1 MPVSLEIL
9 LAWPDLITIL
19 VLVVLE
25 GLLSADN
32 AIVLALMVLGL
43 PKDEQRKALKYGLV
57 GAFAIRIL
65 TTLAAVYLI
74 RLDIVKLIGAA
85 YLLYLPYKHFSNPAE
100 GGGRRTPPKA
110 TAWLGMTAFWGTVVK
125 VELTNLVFSIDS
137 ILAAVAMSPKTWVVI
152 TGGILGIVAMRM
164 VVGQVIALVERYPAI
179 VDGAFIIIA
188 WVGIKLLIEFLHTEG
203 WIPFAISQWLS
214 LSIIAVIF
222 VAAFLYARQ
231 HPSARRHARPDG
243 LPLH

>member
-1 MPVSLEIL
+1 MF
-9 LAWPDLITIL
+9 AWTDLFTIL

-43 PKDEQRKALKYGLV
+43 PKAEQGKALKYGLV
-57 GAFAIRIL
+57 GAFAFRVAA
-65 TTLAAVYLI
+65 TLAAVYLI
-74 RLDIVKLIGAA
+74 QLAIVKLIGAG

-100 GGGRRTPPKA
+100 GDNRRAPPKA
-110 TAWLGMTAFWGTVVK
+110 TPWLGMTAFWATVVK

-137 ILAAVAMSPKTWVVI
+137 ILAAVAMSPKKWVVLS
-152 TGGILGIVAMRM
+152 GGILGIIAMRM
-164 VVGQVIALVERYPAI
+164 VVMALVERYPAI

-188 WVGIKLLIEFLHTEG
+188 WVGVKLLIEYVHGEG
-203 WIPFAISQWLS
+203 WVPFMVPQWFS
-214 LSIIAVIF
+214 LILIVMIF
-222 VAAFLYARQ
+222 VMSLMYARR
-231 HPSARRHARPDG
+231 HPSAQASRTKD